1 MLKSLSPTARRQT
14 LFVGVFLIVVFLF
27 VFTFRLGIVRG
38 ESMMPTYQNGQSV
51 LVRRQSFLNSKFK
64 RGDVVVL
71 QKGRDVIIKRVAYL
85 PGEEVKDPALVNV
98 SYVRDL
104 LDYYEQS
111 PRLTSDGKKSMVPRI
126 FVPAG
131 FIVVLGDNPAV
142 SEDSRFFGPV
152 PLRDVLGNVI
162 ASPPAPAGLTP
173 ANE

>member
-1 MLKSLSPTARRQT
+1 M
-14 LFVGVFLIVVFLF
+14 IVVFLF